1 MATLNIHNETNINAN
16 GTRTQ
21 RNCKPVICIDTGEV
35 FSSVTD
41 AAEHFGST
49 VYSVSNCVRG
59 KQKTVK
65 GKRFCFLSKA
75 TENLSELTSQIAQL
89 SEDARR
95 WREYQAEQDA
105 IRRAEEERL
114 REEQE
119 RLAAI
124 ERARRE
130 HEERVAKVA
139 AKLARSNGMVERL
152 EADLRRAIERRNEI
166 ENELN
171 ELNREEEV
179 A

>member
-1 MATLNIHNETNINAN
+1 MKTLNIHNETNINAN

-49 VYSVSNCVRG
+49 VYSISNCVRG
-59 KQKTVK
+59 VQKTAQ

-75 TENLSELTSQIAQL
+75 TENLGELTSQIAQL

-95 WREYQAEQDA
+95 WREYQAAQDA
-105 IRRAEEERL
+105 IRREEEER
-114 REEQE
+114 
-119 RLAAI
+119 RLAEQRRLEAI

-130 HEERVAKVA
+130 HEERIAKVTT
-139 AKLARSNGMVERL
+139 KLDHRNRAVERL
-152 EADLRRAIERRNEI
+152 EAELRRAIERRNEI
-166 ENELN
+166 ERELN
-171 ELNREEEV
+171 ELNREEDV